1 MNDPIY
7 PFSNRP
13 LITWD
18 IEYASLTL
26 FECDINK
33 LRPFVPEE
41 LKLLEVRPGVGVFS
55 ISLFKYYPW
64 QQGIYEEV
72 YETIFNIHVQP
83 SLKWGVPTVSLFVV
97 SFGSNDAQFLEDELK
112 HNLFPTYKNTLN
124 FDLDA
129 ENYVARCY
137 DADGPVYEI
146 RNPSHKK
153 PIFTKQYIYAQVY
166 VRHEGK
172 VYRSHN
178 TFRGLAYQHQENGA
192 TGVIYNHPFFLGSD
206 VAGVNP
212 PSYLQMLTMPHS
224 DLRQIYY
231 WRPELIDGSLP
242 YEPPVDVKNLTP
254 EQRELLRLITYADN
268 IQRPFRVPI
277 PC

>member
-26 FECDINK
+26 LEADVNK

-64 QQGIYEEV
+64 QQGIYEQV
-72 YETIFNIHVQP
+72 YETIFNIHVLP
-83 SLKWGVPTVSLFVV
+83 NLKWGVPTVSLFVA
-97 SFGSNDAQFLEDELK
+97 SFGSNDAQFLADELE
-112 HNLFPTYKNTLN
+112 HNYFPIYRNSLN
-124 FDLDA
+124 FELDA
-129 ENYVARCY
+129 ENYVAKCW
-137 DADGPVYEI
+137 DENGPVYEI
-146 RNPSHKK
+146 KNPSKKK

-178 TFRGLAYQHQENGA
+178 TFRGQAYQHQESGD
-192 TGVIYNHPFFLGSD
+192 TGIIYDHPFFVGCD
-206 VAGVNP
+206 VAGAQP
-212 PSYLQMLTMPHS
+212 PSYLQMLTMPNS

-231 WRPELIDGSLP
+231 WRPERIDGSVS
-242 YEPPVDVKNLTP
+242 YEPPVDVKKLTP
-254 EQRELLRLITYADN
+254 EQSELLRLITYADN

-277 PC
+277 P